1 MNHKMSER
9 PQETRLDFGSDEILA
24 QSNAK
29 QAAPIERSVAIG
41 GVLLIVRKAKKPANA
56 AIRGAGAMRNP
67 PQSGYTRPSS
77 EMGNERD
84 QKQYQKDEKQ
94 DLRDAG
100 ECNSD
105 TSEADSARDER
116 DDQKHQSPIQHCS
129 VSFYYSIFTRLRSL
143 PSHGGKKCEDSQFI
157 EILYGTTSGSS
168 LVKHPKQP
176 Q

>member
-41 GVLLIVRKAKKPANA
+41 GVLLIVPKAKKTDNA

-105 TSEADSARDER
+105 ASEADSARDER
-116 DDQKHQSPIQHCS
+116 DDQKYQSPIQHCS
-129 VSFYYSIFTRLRSL
+129 VSFLLLDLHPLAARYQAMVARNAKTR
-143 PSHGGKKCEDSQFI
+143 
-157 EILYGTTSGSS
+157 SS
-168 LVKHPKQP
+168 LRFSMGRRPVRR
-176 Q
+176 

>member
-41 GVLLIVRKAKKPANA
+41 GVLLIVPKAKKTANA

-67 PQSGYTRPSS
+67 PQLGYARPSS

-116 DDQKHQSPIQHCS
+116 DDQKYQSPIQHCS
-129 VSFYYSIFTRLRSL
+129 VSFYYSIFTACARYQAMVARTAKTPQFLRFSMGRR
-143 PSHGGKKCEDSQFI
+143 PA
-157 EILYGTTSGSS
+157 
-168 LVKHPKQP
+168 VRR
-176 Q
+176 